1 MSNYDLSLDFKS
13 TPENEKAIKE
23 LLNAKGLTH
32 YLLKTK
38 NNEELDLVEY
48 KDYQKL
54 ENKIKKAI
62 DYIKNYAREW
72 VQDDKVISDMQR
84 LLQIL
89 ERAENK

>member
-1 MSNYDLSLDFKS
+1 MNNYDLSLDFKS

-54 ENKIKKAI
+54 ENKIKEAI
-62 DYIKNYAREW
+62 DYITYYLLYNDRYKDSQKQFN
-72 VQDDKVISDMQR
+72 R
-84 LLQIL
+84 LLKIL
-89 ERAENK
+89 ERTDK